1 MNIYDVLRR
10 PIVTEKTTML
20 SEQGQYAFEVARE
33 ANKAMVKDAVEKR
46 FGVTVVSVNVMRMP
60 GKSRR
65 FGRFVTK
72 TPWWKKAVVTL
83 APGQSIEVFK
93 Q

>member
-1 MNIYDVLRR
+1 MNIYEVLRR
-10 PIVTEKTTML
+10 PIITEKTTL
-20 SEQGQYAFEVARE
+20 LGEQGQYAFEVARD

-46 FGVTVVSVNVMRMP
+46 FGVTVLSVNVMRMP
-60 GKSRR
+60 GKTRR
-65 FGRFVTK
+65 FGRHVTK

-83 APGQSIEVFK
+83 APGQSIEVHK